1 MIEMCLILI
10 DHIDPLLHALP
21 AYDQHHPATKRVL
34 MWLKATASIGDDKEA
49 ARRHCCC
56 GVCLLEAALS
66 LVDRFSS
73 WQSKSATNEKHSNF
87 KVVFV
92 VETKI
97 DWFYWPN
104 KV

>member
-1 MIEMCLILI
+1 MCLILI
-10 DHIDPLLHALP
+10 DHIDPLLHALL

-34 MWLKATASIGDDKEA
+34 MWLKATASIGHDKEA
-49 ARRHCCC
+49 ARHHCCC
-56 GVCLLEAALS
+56 ATCLLKAALS

-73 WQSKSATNEKHSNF
+73 WQSKVSENIQIS

-92 VETKI
+92 VETEI